1 MRRARLGEAEST
13 TAQIGDEVPNLRCG
27 SQFWLGGLRR
37 LRTPVAQ
44 TLQAHEHTITP
55 NTTLYCRVAERPAN
69 PGEGSVNIA
78 HQRRNLQGRVV
89 IGNIQKTDHVRSPEQ
104 TSGCVR

>member
-1 MRRARLGEAEST
+1 MRRNRLGEAEST

-27 SQFWLGGLRR
+27 SQFRLGGLRR

-44 TLQAHEHTITP
+44 TLQVHEHTITP

-69 PGEGSVNIA
+69 RGEGSVNIA
-78 HQRRNLQGRVV
+78 HQR
-89 IGNIQKTDHVRSPEQ
+89 
-104 TSGCVR
+104 